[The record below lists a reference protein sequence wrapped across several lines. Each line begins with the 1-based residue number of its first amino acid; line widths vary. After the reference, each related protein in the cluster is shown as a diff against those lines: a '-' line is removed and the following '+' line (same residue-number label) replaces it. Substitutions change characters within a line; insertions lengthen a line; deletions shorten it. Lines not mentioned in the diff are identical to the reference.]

1 MVGGGGFVD
10 DAGDGAAEGVRVGA
24 VDGDVVDAAVGR
36 GGGERRDG
44 RVGEH
49 GEAAPDPAE
58 RGVVRERVPVAGE
71 KDGLRR
77 REELGEDAVDGLGA
91 VSLVERQVR
100 HGEDEGAE
108 VGDEERAVL
117 VVRRRE
123 RDDAHGAG
131 ALAGQEGDAVL
142 AVLEVDGPREDGVEA
157 RRAGEGGGLVDAAG
171 AARRAVDLLQGDD
184 VGRERAEDLFKDVA
198 AGKYTPESDDADD
211 TASTDGPAIEV
222 VCTVRDRVSAAKLE
236 GL

>member
-58 RGVVRERVPVAGE
+58 GDVILGRVPVAGE
-71 KDGLRR
+71 EHGLRR
-77 REELGEDAVDGLGA
+77 REEFGEDAVDGLGA

-100 HGEDEGAE
+100 HGEGEGAE

-123 RDDAHGAG
+123 RNDAHGTG
-131 ALAGQEGDAVL
+131 AFAGQEGDAVL
-142 AVLEVDGPREDGVEA
+142 PALEVDGPREDGVKA
-157 RRAGEGGGLVDAAG
+157 GRAGEDGGHVLYAG
-171 AARRAVDLLQGDD
+171 PP
-184 VGRERAEDLFKDVA
+184 
-198 AGKYTPESDDADD
+198 AGVRNCPESVTKDY
-211 TASTDGPAIEV
+211 
-222 VCTVRDRVSAAKLE
+222 L
-236 GL
+236 